1 MLTRAQ
7 KSPSAQVSLVSSF
20 YDHVDQVSQ
29 RAKESQVEET
39 LGRLQQMVQRLTE
52 SMQIRVPDKPGRFTS
67 AVSADLALE
76 SVVRQGN
83 VVRTQQEQMREGAQ
97 VLGDVSDRVLS
108 VRELVER
115 VGGFIVKP

>member
-1 MLTRAQ
+1 M
-7 KSPSAQVSLVSSF
+7 
-20 YDHVDQVSQ
+20 
-29 RAKESQVEET
+29 
-39 LGRLQQMVQRLTE
+39 QRLTE
-52 SMQIRVPDKPGRFTS
+52 SFQVRVPDKPGRFTS

-76 SVVRQGN
+76 SAVRQGN

-108 VRELVER
+108 VRELAEC

>member
-1 MLTRAQ
+1 MDT
-7 KSPSAQVSLVSSF
+7 
-20 YDHVDQVSQ
+20 VSQ

-52 SMQIRVPDKPGRFTS
+52 SFQVRVPDKPGRFTS
-67 AVSADLALE
+67 AVSADLAME
-76 SVVRQGN
+76 SAVRQGN
-83 VVRTQQEQMREGAQ
+83 VARTQQEQMREGAR

-108 VRELVER
+108 VRELAER